1 MKIYNGARSTATPA
15 LNALA
20 TIMLLISIIAVTIG
34 FLVYRRMTRDDNL
47 KGVGALDQFAA
58 QL

>member
-1 MKIYNGARSTATPA
+1 
-15 LNALA
+15 
-20 TIMLLISIIAVTIG
+20 
-34 FLVYRRMTRDDNL
+34 VYRRMTRDDTL

>member
-1 MKIYNGARSTATPA
+1 

-20 TIMLLISIIAVTIG
+20 TIMLVISIVALVIG
-34 FLVYRRMTRDDNL
+34 FVVFRRMTRNDTI
-47 KGVGALDQFAA
+47 KGGAALDQFAA